1 MARYNGDPMSS
12 PIPHIALAV
21 LAALV
26 PIVWKLKASPPLSES
41 APESAPLNRSEPVGN
56 AAAARNATANATQTA
71 HSSELAQAAIDRAL
85 SDPHDYQAMLDLR
98 RLVFALPST
107 VECIR
112 VSGMMM
118 AAAVA
123 DRPALRPVM
132 RDLYARWAELDPKA
146 AAGYATHFNTPGFD
160 TAALEGALGS
170 WLAADAN
177 AATKWINGMGRPP
190 GLDREALFSTVVRD
204 VVSYQKD
211 GTEWFERF
219 GAINDAELRGI
230 MQQAA
235 LESWTRR
242 TAPADAM
249 KWARAVEDEEQRATR
264 IEDTL
269 LAMGRNAPSMSL
281 YYIEEIE
288 DPQRRAEIAHEVFW
302 PFALTRTPGRWTS
315 PPDPVQSL
323 ETRSEEWPII
333 VFRDAGNALTR
344 HSTNSALDK
353 ARKIPAGPARDAFVL
368 GIMEALPFSDNVD
381 AVRPA
386 LDLVSEAQRE
396 QASAML
402 EAHLEARN

>member
-1 MARYNGDPMSS
+1 MSS
-12 PIPHIALAV
+12 PIVHIAVAA

-26 PIVWKLKASPPLSES
+26 PIVWKLKASPPLRES
-41 APESAPLNRSEPVGN
+41 APESAPLNRNEPAGSTT
-56 AAAARNATANATQTA
+56 ATPKVETRATQPA
-71 HSSELAQAAIDRAL
+71 QGSDLAQAAIDRVL

-146 AAGYATHFNTPGFD
+146 AAGHATHFNTPGYD

-170 WLAADAN
+170 WLAADAH
-177 AATKWINGMGRPP
+177 AATEWINGMGRPP
-190 GLDREALFSTVVRD
+190 GLDREALFSTAVKD
-204 VVSYQKD
+204 VISYQKR
-211 GTEWFERF
+211 GPEWFERF
-219 GAINDAELRGI
+219 EAITDSELRGI
-230 MQQAA
+230 MQQAV
-235 LESWTRR
+235 LEAWTKG

-249 KWARAVEDEEQRATR
+249 KWARAAEDKEQRATR

-323 ETRSEEWPII
+323 ETRSEEWPVI

-344 HSTNSALDK
+344 HSTSSALDK
-353 ARKIPAGPARDAFVL
+353 ARKIPPGPARDAFVL

-386 LDLVSEAQRE
+386 LDLVSEAQR
-396 QASAML
+396 QHAGAML
-402 EAHLEARN
+402 EAHLEAQN